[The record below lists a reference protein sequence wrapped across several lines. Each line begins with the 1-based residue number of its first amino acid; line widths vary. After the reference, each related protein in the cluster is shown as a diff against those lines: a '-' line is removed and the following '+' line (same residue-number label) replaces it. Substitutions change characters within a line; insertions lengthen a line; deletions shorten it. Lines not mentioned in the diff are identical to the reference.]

1 MTGSIIKGD
10 PKFKGSM
17 TALITPFKDGQF
29 DEKSFKEIVEN
40 QIKNGTDGL
49 IPVGT
54 TGESPTLTHQ
64 EHDKVVEICIDINS
78 GRVPVIAGAGSNSTD
93 EAKNLASHAAKSG
106 ADAVLV
112 VAPYYNKPTQSGLY
126 SHFMSVADAAKIPL
140 IVYDIPGRSIVS
152 VSDETFVRLCEDH
165 ELILGIKDATADIAR
180 PPRLRNLIGSG
191 FSQLS
196 GEDATALPY
205 LAAGGHGCISVTSNI
220 APKELAQMHDFWNS
234 GDFSSAFEIH
244 SKLINLHDA
253 LFCESSPGP
262 VKYAAE
268 LINLCSS
275 ETRMPIVE
283 IAERSKKQ
291 VREAL
296 TLLGLI

>member
-1 MTGSIIKGD
+1 M
-10 PKFKGSM
+10 
-17 TALITPFKDGQF
+17 
-29 DEKSFKEIVEN
+29 V
-40 QIKNGTDGL
+40 
-49 IPVGT
+49 
-54 TGESPTLTHQ
+54 
-64 EHDKVVEICIDINS
+64 
-78 GRVPVIAGAGSNSTD
+78 
-93 EAKNLASHAAKSG
+93 
-106 ADAVLV
+106 
-112 VAPYYNKPTQSGLY
+112 PYYNKPSQEGLKK
-126 SHFMSVADAAKIPL
+126 HFLKIADTVDLPIF
-140 IVYDIPGRSIVS
+140 IYNIPGSS
-152 VSDETFVRLCEDH
+152 VVDMSNETIEKLSEH
-165 ELILGIKDATADIAR
+165 ENIIGIKDASNDLSR
-180 PPRLRNLIGSG
+180 PTYLKTYIKHKK
-191 FSQLS
+191 FYQLS

-220 APKELAQMHDFWNS
+220 APKELAKMHDFWNS